1 MKKVFVSALNNIN
14 YKKKFTETDPILKM
28 RKIEVLIN
36 PEIELSTENEES
48 EEECLSNLGVF
59 FFYSSLSFI
68 LTYFLISPICILN
81 DRNQSR

>member
-59 FFYSSLSFI
+59 FFIHHFYL
-68 LTYFLISPICILN
+68 Y
-81 DRNQSR
+81 